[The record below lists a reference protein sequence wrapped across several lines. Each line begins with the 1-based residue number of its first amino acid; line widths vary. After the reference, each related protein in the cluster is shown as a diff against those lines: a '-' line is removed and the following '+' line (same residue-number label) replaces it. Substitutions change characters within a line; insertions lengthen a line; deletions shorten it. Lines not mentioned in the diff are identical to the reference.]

1 MPQPVPTP
9 DRQELFKDARSLP
22 TPPAIVMQIVQLLSD
37 ENVAV
42 EAVAGSVALDAA
54 LAGKVL
60 RTVNSAAFSPAARV
74 TRLDRAI
81 SFLGFG
87 PFRSLLMGTAM
98 SDLVPASGNAVA
110 TEIRRRS
117 VINATLSKAF
127 AEEVDV
133 KISEEAFLGGLLGSL
148 GHLVLARKAPTTH
161 AYLCD
166 QAGGWSV
173 APDEFALLGYTMD
186 DVTSDLLTQWG
197 MPDMIPEAIM
207 LRSEARVDWSPR
219 RATGDLVTS
228 LRLGLMAERVLC
240 NADAATA
247 LADLLTFGR
256 QVLGLNLLRV
266 SEILVA
272 TEPLV
277 ADLARSMKFD
287 VPEHT
292 HEAILEEALETLE
305 ARYTQSQAQAG
316 PPPQTAPNRV

>member
-1 MPQPVPTP
+1 MLPAVPTP
-9 DRQELFKDARSLP
+9 DRQDLMRDARSLP

-37 ENVAV
+37 EEVSMDDI
-42 EAVAGSVALDAA
+42 AGSVALDAA

-81 SFLGFG
+81 SFLGIG

-98 SDLVPASGNAVA
+98 SDLVPASG
-110 TEIRRRS
+110 TETSSQIRRRS

-133 KISEEAFLGGLLGSL
+133 KICEEAFLGGLLGSL
-148 GHLVLARKAPTTH
+148 GHLVLARKAPETH
-161 AYLCD
+161 ALLCESG
-166 QAGGWSV
+166 GGWST

-207 LRSEARVDWSPR
+207 LRSEARIDWTPR
-219 RATGDLVTS
+219 RATDDLVTS

-240 NADAATA
+240 NEDSATA
-247 LADLLTFGR
+247 LADLLTLGR
-256 QVLGLNLLRV
+256 NVLGLNLLRV

-277 ADLARSMKFD
+277 ADLARSMKFE

-292 HEAILEEALETLE
+292 HEAILEDALETLE
-305 ARYTQSQAQAG
+305 ARYTQ
-316 PPPQTAPNRV
+316 TRK

>member
-1 MPQPVPTP
+1 MSSPVPTP
-9 DRQELFKDARSLP
+9 DRQELMRDARSLP
-22 TPPAIVMQIVQLLSD
+22 TPPAIVMQIVQLLSNEEVSISD
-37 ENVAV
+37 I
-42 EAVAGSVALDAA
+42 AGSVSLDAA

-81 SFLGFG
+81 SFLGIG

-98 SDLVPASGNAVA
+98 SDLVPSSGTAVA

-148 GHLVLARKAPTTH
+148 GHLVLARKAPATH
-161 AYLCD
+161 AYLCEN
-166 QAGGWSV
+166 ANGWP
-173 APDEFALLGYTMD
+173 ACADEFELLGYTVD
-186 DVTSDLLTQWG
+186 DISSDLLSQWG
-197 MPDMIPEAIM
+197 MPEMIPEAIM
-207 LRSEARVDWSPR
+207 LRSETRVDWTPR
-219 RATGDLVTS
+219 RATSDLVTS

-240 NADAATA
+240 NADSASA
-247 LADLLTFGR
+247 LADLLTLGR
-256 QVLGLNLLRV
+256 NVLGLNLLRV

-277 ADLARSMKFD
+277 ADLARSMKFE

-292 HEAILEEALETLE
+292 HEAILEGALETLE
-305 ARYTQSQAQAG
+305 ARYSETSS
-316 PPPQTAPNRV
+316 

>member
-1 MPQPVPTP
+1 MTAPVPTP
-9 DRQELFKDARSLP
+9 DRQELMRDARSLP

-37 ENVAV
+37 EEVSISDI
-42 EAVAGSVALDAA
+42 AGSVSLDAA

-81 SFLGFG
+81 SFLGIG

-98 SDLVPASGNAVA
+98 SDLVPASGSAVA

-148 GHLVLARKAPTTH
+148 GHLVLARKAPATH
-161 AYLCD
+161 AHLCD
-166 QAGGWSV
+166 NANGWPTC
-173 APDEFALLGYTMD
+173 ADEFELLGYTVD
-186 DVTSDLLTQWG
+186 DISSDLLSQWG
-197 MPDMIPEAIM
+197 MPEMIPEAIM
-207 LRSEARVDWSPR
+207 LRSETRVDWTPR
-219 RATGDLVTS
+219 RATSDLVTS

-240 NADAATA
+240 NADSASA
-247 LADLLTFGR
+247 LADLLTLGR
-256 QVLGLNLLRV
+256 NVLGLNLLRV

-292 HEAILEEALETLE
+292 HEAILEGALETLE
-305 ARYTQSQAQAG
+305 ARYSEASS
-316 PPPQTAPNRV
+316 

>member
-1 MPQPVPTP
+1 MQPPVPTP
-9 DRQELFKDARSLP
+9 DRHDLLRDARSLP
-22 TPPAIVMQIVQLLSD
+22 TPPAIVMQITQLLANEEVSIAD
-37 ENVAV
+37 IASNV
-42 EAVAGSVALDAA
+42 SLDAA

-81 SFLGFG
+81 SFLGIG

-98 SDLVPASGNAVA
+98 SDLVPASGTAVS

-127 AEEVDV
+127 AEEVDL
-133 KISEEAFLGGLLGSL
+133 KICEEAFLGGLLGSL
-148 GHLVLARKAPTTH
+148 GHLVLARKAPETH
-161 AYLCD
+161 DHLCSLGD
-166 QAGGWSV
+166 GWPT
-173 APDEFALLGYTMD
+173 APDEFELLGYTVD
-186 DVTSDLLTQWG
+186 DVSADLLAQWG

-207 LRSEARVDWSPR
+207 LRSDSRIDWTPR
-219 RATGDLVTS
+219 RASEDLVIS

-240 NADAATA
+240 NEDSASA

-256 QVLGLNLLRV
+256 NVLGLNLLRV

-277 ADLARSMKFD
+277 ADLARSMKFE
-287 VPEHT
+287 VPKHT
-292 HEAILEEALETLE
+292 HEAILEGALETLE
-305 ARYTQSQAQAG
+305 ARYTQSA
-316 PPPQTAPNRV
+316 T

>member
-1 MPQPVPTP
+1 MQQPSVPTP
-9 DRQELFKDARSLP
+9 DRQSLMRDARSLP
-22 TPPAIVMQIVQLLSD
+22 TPPAIVMQIVQLLANEDVSIAD
-37 ENVAV
+37 I
-42 EAVAGSVALDAA
+42 AGSVSLDAA

-81 SFLGFG
+81 SFLGIG

-98 SDLVPASGNAVA
+98 SDLVPKSGTLVAS
-110 TEIRRRS
+110 EIRRRS

-133 KISEEAFLGGLLGSL
+133 KITEEAFLGGLLGSL
-148 GHLVLARKAPTTH
+148 GHLVLARKAPATH
-161 AYLCD
+161 AQLCD
-166 QAGGWSV
+166 EGGGWPT
-173 APDEFALLGYTMD
+173 APDEFELLGYTID
-186 DVTSDLLTQWG
+186 DVSSDLLAGWG

-207 LRSEARVDWSPR
+207 LRSEARIDWTPR
-219 RATGDLVTS
+219 RASADLVTS

-240 NADAATA
+240 NEDSATA
-247 LADLLTFGR
+247 LADLLTLGR
-256 QVLGLNLLRV
+256 NVLGLNLLRV

-277 ADLARSMKFD
+277 ADLARSMKFE

-292 HEAILEEALETLE
+292 HEAILEDALETLE
-305 ARYTQSQAQAG
+305 ARYTQSS
-316 PPPQTAPNRV
+316 T

>member
-1 MPQPVPTP
+1 MSSPVPTP
-9 DRQELFKDARSLP
+9 DRHELMRDARSLP
-22 TPPAIVMQIVQLLSD
+22 TPPAIVMQIVQLLSNEEVSIAD
-37 ENVAV
+37 I
-42 EAVAGSVALDAA
+42 AGSVSLDAA

-81 SFLGFG
+81 SFLGIG

-98 SDLVPASGNAVA
+98 SDLVPASGSAVA

-148 GHLVLARKAPTTH
+148 GHLVLARKAPATH
-161 AYLCD
+161 AHLCD
-166 QAGGWSV
+166 NPNGWPTD
-173 APDEFALLGYTMD
+173 ADEFELLGYTVD
-186 DVTSDLLTQWG
+186 DISSDLLSQWG
-197 MPDMIPEAIM
+197 MPEMIPEAIM
-207 LRSEARVDWSPR
+207 LRSETRIDWTPR
-219 RATGDLVTS
+219 RATSDLVTS

-240 NADAATA
+240 NADSASA
-247 LADLLTFGR
+247 LADLLTLGR
-256 QVLGLNLLRV
+256 NVLGLNLLRV

-292 HEAILEEALETLE
+292 HEAILEDALETLE
-305 ARYTQSQAQAG
+305 ARYSEASS
-316 PPPQTAPNRV
+316 

>member
-1 MPQPVPTP
+1 MQPPVPTP
-9 DRQELFKDARSLP
+9 DRKELLRDARSLP
-22 TPPAIVMQIVQLLSD
+22 TPPAIVMQIVQLLSNED
-37 ENVAV
+37 VSISDI
-42 EAVAGSVALDAA
+42 AGSVALDAV

-81 SFLGFG
+81 SFLGIG

-98 SDLVPASGNAVA
+98 SDLVPASGMAVG

-127 AEEVDV
+127 AEGVDV

-148 GHLVLARKAPTTH
+148 GHLVMARKAPAAH
-161 AYLCD
+161 AHLCD
-166 QAGGWSV
+166 IGNGWPT
-173 APDEFALLGYTMD
+173 APDEFELLGYTID
-186 DVTSDLLTQWG
+186 DVTSDLLAQWG

-207 LRSEARVDWSPR
+207 LRSEDRIDWVPR
-219 RATGDLVTS
+219 RATADLVTS

-240 NADAATA
+240 NVDSASA
-247 LADLLTFGR
+247 LADLLTYGR
-256 QVLGLNLLRV
+256 NVLGLNLLRV

-292 HEAILEEALETLE
+292 HEAILEDALETLE
-305 ARYTQSQAQAG
+305 ARYTQGA
-316 PPPQTAPNRV
+316 N

>member
-1 MPQPVPTP
+1 MPTSPPTP
-9 DRQELFKDARSLP
+9 DRQELLRDARSLP

-37 ENVAV
+37 EEVSIDDI
-42 EAVAGSVALDAA
+42 AGSVALDAA

-81 SFLGFG
+81 SFLGIG

-98 SDLVPASGNAVA
+98 SDLVPASGHAVSA
-110 TEIRRRS
+110 EIRRRS

-127 AEEVDV
+127 AQEVDV
-133 KISEEAFLGGLLGSL
+133 KICEEAFLGGLLGSL
-148 GHLVLARKAPTTH
+148 GHLVLARKAPESH
-161 AYLCD
+161 AELCTQGD
-166 QAGGWSV
+166 GWPI
-173 APDEFALLGYTMD
+173 ARDEFEMLGYTMD
-186 DVTSDLLTQWG
+186 DVTSDLLAQWG

-207 LRSEARVDWSPR
+207 LRSEDRVDWVPR
-219 RATGDLVTS
+219 RATDDLVTS

-240 NADAATA
+240 NKDSASA
-247 LADLLTFGR
+247 LADLLTLGR
-256 QVLGLNLLRV
+256 NVLGLNLLRV

-277 ADLARSMKFD
+277 ADLARSMKFE

-292 HEAILEEALETLE
+292 HESILEDALETLE
-305 ARYTQSQAQAG
+305 ARYTQSAK
-316 PPPQTAPNRV
+316 

>member
-1 MPQPVPTP
+1 MQPPVPTP
-9 DRQELFKDARSLP
+9 DRQALLRDARSLP
-22 TPPAIVMQIVQLLSD
+22 TPPAIVMQIVQLLSNEEVSISD
-37 ENVAV
+37 I
-42 EAVAGSVALDAA
+42 AGSVALDAA

-81 SFLGFG
+81 SFLGIG

-98 SDLVPASGNAVA
+98 SDLVPASGMAVA

-127 AEEVDV
+127 AQEVDV

-148 GHLVLARKAPTTH
+148 GHLVMARKAPATH
-161 AYLCD
+161 AHLCEL
-166 QAGGWSV
+166 GEGWST
-173 APDEFALLGYTMD
+173 APDEFALLGYTVD
-186 DVTSDLLTQWG
+186 DVTSDLLDQWG

-207 LRSEARVDWSPR
+207 LRSEDRVDWIPR
-219 RATGDLVTS
+219 RATTDLVTS

-240 NADAATA
+240 NVDSATA
-247 LADLLTFGR
+247 LADLLTYGR
-256 QVLGLNLLRV
+256 NVLGVNLLRV

-292 HEAILEEALETLE
+292 HEAILEDALETLE
-305 ARYTQSQAQAG
+305 SRYSQK
-316 PPPQTAPNRV
+316 TN

>member
-1 MPQPVPTP
+1 MSSPVPTP
-9 DRQELFKDARSLP
+9 DRQALMRDARSLP
-22 TPPAIVMQIVQLLSD
+22 TPPAIVMQIVQLLANEEVSISD
-37 ENVAV
+37 IA
-42 EAVAGSVALDAA
+42 ASVSLDAA
-54 LAGKVL
+54 LTGKVL

-74 TRLDRAI
+74 TRVDRAI
-81 SFLGFG
+81 SFLGIG

-98 SDLVPASGNAVA
+98 SELVPASDTAVA

-148 GHLVLARKAPTTH
+148 GHLVLARKAPMTH
-161 AYLCD
+161 AHLCEVGD
-166 QAGGWSV
+166 GWST
-173 APDEFALLGYTMD
+173 ALDEFELLGYTID
-186 DVTSDLLTQWG
+186 DVSSDLLAQWG
-197 MPDMIPEAIM
+197 MPEMIPEAIM
-207 LRSEARVDWSPR
+207 LRSETRMDWTPR
-219 RATGDLVTS
+219 RATDDLVTS

-240 NADAATA
+240 NADSASA
-247 LADLLTFGR
+247 LADLLTLGR

-277 ADLARSMKFD
+277 ANLARSMKFE

-292 HEAILEEALETLE
+292 HEAILEDALETLE
-305 ARYTQSQAQAG
+305 ARYTQPSS
-316 PPPQTAPNRV
+316 

>member
-1 MPQPVPTP
+1 MPHPVPTP
-9 DRQELFKDARSLP
+9 DRHDLLKDARSLP

-37 ENVAV
+37 EEVSMDDIA
-42 EAVAGSVALDAA
+42 ASVSLDAA

-81 SFLGFG
+81 SFLGIG

-98 SDLVPASGNAVA
+98 SDLVPASGTAVA
-110 TEIRRRS
+110 SEIRRRS

-127 AEEVDV
+127 AEEVDI
-133 KISEEAFLGGLLGSL
+133 KICEEAFLGGLLGSL
-148 GHLVLARKAPTTH
+148 GHLVLARKAPAIH
-161 AYLCD
+161 AQLCAE
-166 QAGGWSV
+166 AGGWS
-173 APDEFALLGYTMD
+173 ASPEEFALLGYTMD
-186 DVTSDLLTQWG
+186 DVTADLLEQWG

-207 LRSEARVDWSPR
+207 LRSETRIDWTPR
-219 RATGDLVTS
+219 RASDDLVTS

-240 NADAATA
+240 NEDSASA
-247 LADLLTFGR
+247 LADLLTLGR
-256 QVLGLNLLRV
+256 NVLGLNLLRV

-277 ADLARSMKFD
+277 ANLARSMKFE

-292 HEAILEEALETLE
+292 HESILEDALETLE
-305 ARYTQSQAQAG
+305 ARYTQSK
-316 PPPQTAPNRV
+316 T

>member
-1 MPQPVPTP
+1 MSSAVPTP
-9 DRQELFKDARSLP
+9 DRQDLMKDARSLP
-22 TPPAIVMQIVQLLSD
+22 TPPAIVMQIVQLLND
-37 ENVAV
+37 EEVSMDDIA
-42 EAVAGSVALDAA
+42 ASVSLDAA

-81 SFLGFG
+81 SFLGIG

-98 SDLVPASGNAVA
+98 SDLVPASGTAVA
-110 TEIRRRS
+110 SEIRRRS

-133 KISEEAFLGGLLGSL
+133 KICEEAFLGGLLGSL
-148 GHLVLARKAPTTH
+148 GHLVLARKAPDTH
-161 AYLCD
+161 ALLCD
-166 QAGGWSV
+166 QGGGWST

-186 DVTSDLLTQWG
+186 DLTSDLLDQWG
-197 MPDMIPEAIM
+197 MPDMIPESIM
-207 LRSEARVDWSPR
+207 LRSEARIDWTPR
-219 RATGDLVTS
+219 RATNDLVTS

-240 NADAATA
+240 NEDSASA
-247 LADLLTFGR
+247 LADLLTLGR
-256 QVLGLNLLRV
+256 NVLGLNLLRV

-277 ADLARSMKFD
+277 ADLARSMKFE

-292 HEAILEEALETLE
+292 HESILEGALETLE
-305 ARYTQSQAQAG
+305 QRYTQSQ
-316 PPPQTAPNRV
+316 T